1 MPLNP
6 KAVKRRSAPSGRASI
21 DSRYRIPLPD
31 MGWAVGARV
40 YFSRMEPGKGFMVSI
55 KPGPLLNGR
64 LISSRI
70 QRIGFA
76 LAARVRRNPRRSQ
89 HETAP
94 FV

>member
-6 KAVKRRSAPSGRASI
+6 KTVKRRSEPSGRACI
-21 DSRYRIPLPD
+21 DSHYRVPLPE
-31 MGWAVGARV
+31 MGWKVGTRV

-64 LISSRI
+64 LVSSRI

-76 LAARVRRNPRRSQ
+76 LSARRRKKPRRSW
-89 HETAP
+89 P
-94 FV
+94 

>member
-6 KAVKRRSAPSGRASI
+6 KTVKRRSESSGRTYI
-21 DSRYRIPLPD
+21 DSRYRFPLPTE
-31 MGWAVGARV
+31 MGWKVGDRV
-40 YFSRMEPGKGFMVSI
+40 YFSRVGPGKGFMVGI

-76 LAARVRRNPRRSQ
+76 LSAKVRNRPRRGR
-89 HETAP
+89 P
-94 FV
+94 